1 MAENVRKYLRP
12 FTSKALDAYE
22 EEEGL
27 KLGEKNLKSV
37 QSDKEQLN
45 IRRSERPQSKMTD
58 SKNADA
64 GTGRGTTTFDKTFK
78 QAFAEARKAG
88 QGTFDWNGKKYT
100 TEMAGEKKP
109 TAAPLRETMESDSGT
124 TNPSEFK
131 RGGKVKKMAS
141 GGSVGS
147 ASKRADGC
155 CVKGKTRGKIV

>member
-64 GTGRGTTTFDKTFK
+64 GTGRGATTFDKTFK

-88 QGTFDWNGKKYT
+88 QGTFDWNGKKYN

-141 GGSVGS
+141 GGSTSS

-155 CVKGKTRGKIV
+155 AQRGKTRGRMV